1 MQKQITAALLI
12 STYNWPAALDLVLSS
27 VLLQS
32 KMPDEIIIA
41 DDGSTEETKTI
52 IEKYKKLFKIPVLHF
67 WQEDHG
73 FRKTLILNKA
83 IAGAKSDYI
92 IEIDGDIIIHRK
104 FIEDHINFAMPGT
117 FVRASRGY
125 LNKELSAKLIS
136 KEISKINIFS
146 KNIANFFSVVRIPF
160 LWPLFEKKY
169 KIKGAELYEIHGCN
183 MAFWRSDAIKVN
195 GYNESFIGW
204 GPEDKEF
211 IARLLNI
218 GLQKRFLKLGAVAF
232 HIYHK
237 ENSRASLAEN
247 EILFKETIALK
258 KVYCESGIDKYL

>member
-1 MQKQITAALLI
+1 MQKQITVALLI
-12 STYNWPAALDLVLSS
+12 STYNWPEALDLSLSS

-32 KMPDEIIIA
+32 KMPDEILIA
-41 DDGSTEETKTI
+41 DDGSTEETKII
-52 IEKYKKLFKIPVLHF
+52 IEKYKKLFNIPILHF
-67 WQEDHG
+67 WQEDLG

-104 FIEDHINFAMPGT
+104 FIEDHINFAIPGT

-125 LNKELSAKLIS
+125 LSKKLSAKLVS
-136 KEISKINIFS
+136 KQVSKINIFN
-146 KNIANFFSVVRIPF
+146 KNVDNFFSVIRIPF

-169 KIKGAELYEIHGCN
+169 KIKGDELYEIHGCN

-195 GYNESFIGW
+195 GYNESFTGW

-218 GLQKRFLKLGAVAF
+218 GVKKRFLKLGAVAF

-247 EILFKETIALK
+247 QRLFKETIALK
-258 KVYCESGIDKYL
+258 KVYCEYGINQYL

>member
-32 KMPDEIIIA
+32 KMPDEILIA

-160 LWPLFEKKY
+160 LWPLFEKNTKSKVPNY
-169 KIKGAELYEIHGCN
+169 MKFMDAT
-183 MAFWRSDAIKVN
+183 WRSGV
-195 GYNESFIGW
+195 
-204 GPEDKEF
+204 
-211 IARLLNI
+211 LM
-218 GLQKRFLKLGAVAF
+218 Q
-232 HIYHK
+232 
-237 ENSRASLAEN
+237 
-247 EILFKETIALK
+247 
-258 KVYCESGIDKYL
+258 